1 MSKIGNLL
9 PKLMPTLKSKIF
21 NLFLRKCYS
30 IFLFC
35 FYCRKNYQ
43 SALQKLD
50 KLTSAVDPLRV
61 AHNKAVCEFYKNDF
75 KKCEHFRKAL
85 TSLQN
90 PDLSLSVVDI
100 KHANLCPIYY
110 NQAVLLFHMKQ
121 PYSALKIMRG
131 ILLHID
137 QLENKFLQKVGL
149 LTACLLLDTNQAKKA
164 DQLIDMIQTRLDIN
178 NDDILM
184 PDDLLEPY
192 LEKSKESLDEEESCF
207 RNLFRLVLIRS
218 YLLNGKNAI
227 IPLEETS
234 NFSILKAHQFYLGN
248 DFQMAS
254 RELAK
259 QFKNELITVAK
270 DGECQNVC
278 IANNMGL
285 IHFSVKHYAMA
296 VRFFQQGLLFDQ
308 KAIESV
314 KKDNGNQVSLHCLG
328 ATKRQDILYNLGI
341 SLLYLQRPK
350 DAFDCLLVPL
360 NIYHKNPKLWL
371 RLAEACIMVHKQH
384 LKEQESQNK
393 NIVSS
398 VVGSGMHRKLIITP
412 TPQKYLSD
420 EPGSSAIPSPN
431 LEFASLCLRNALT
444 LINYYSQLASG
455 FEFDGEKQGAGSSKH
470 ETFGMFGNNWQK
482 VNESIPCNPS
492 KPLTK
497 VAIEKLRLHILTAS
511 SYVALI
517 LGDYTLALQYAR
529 DMIRMENL
537 PETHKMLGLLYA
549 AEACIFLEKVPEAIG
564 FLDPKIMGELK
575 SDDFE
580 MSSSPDWN
588 INTLEKAH
596 AIIGFNLVVA
606 LVMNGDHDLA
616 RPRLIS
622 LIRHP
627 IILHRVKMLEL
638 YLELQAGNI
647 DNCKKIIAADH
658 QY

>member
-1 MSKIGNLL
+1 M
-9 PKLMPTLKSKIF
+9 
-21 NLFLRKCYS
+21 
-30 IFLFC
+30 
-35 FYCRKNYQ
+35 
-43 SALQKLD
+43 
-50 KLTSAVDPLRV
+50 
-61 AHNKAVCEFYKNDF
+61 
-75 KKCEHFRKAL
+75 
-85 TSLQN
+85 QN
-90 PDLSLSVVDI
+90 TDLSMNVVDI
-100 KHANLCPIYY
+100 KHANLCPIFY
-110 NQAVLLFHMKQ
+110 NQAVLLFHTKQ
-121 PYSALKIMRG
+121 PYSALKIMKG
-131 ILLHID
+131 ILQHID
-137 QLENKFLQKVGL
+137 QLENNFLQKVGL

-164 DQLIDMIQTRLDIN
+164 DQLIDMLQTRLDIN

-184 PDDLLEPY
+184 PDDLLEPE
-192 LEKSKESLDEEESCF
+192 LEKTKETLDEEQEAF

-259 QFKNELITVAK
+259 QYKNDLITVPK
-270 DGECQNVC
+270 DGEDQNVS

-285 IHFSVKHYAMA
+285 IHFSVKHYALA
-296 VRFFQQGLLFDQ
+296 VRFFQQALIFDQ

-314 KKDNGNQVSLHCLG
+314 KKEHGNQLPLHVLG

-341 SLLYLQRPK
+341 ALLYLQRPK

-371 RLAEACIMVHKQH
+371 RLAEACIMVHKQSV
-384 LKEQESQNK
+384 KEQEAQNK

-398 VVGSGMHRKLIITP
+398 VVGSGMHRKFIITP
-412 TPQKYLSD
+412 LPQKYVSD

-444 LINYYSQLASG
+444 LINHYSQLASC
-455 FEFDGEKQGAGSSKH
+455 FEFDGEKHGAGTSKN
-470 ETFGMFGNNWQK
+470 ETFGMFGNNWNK

-497 VAIEKLRLHILTAS
+497 AAIEKLKLHILTAS
-511 SYVALI
+511 SFVALT
-517 LGDYTLALQYAR
+517 LGEYTLALQHAK
-529 DMIRMENL
+529 DLIKMENL
-537 PETHKMLGLLYA
+537 PDTHKMLGLLYA
-549 AEACIFLEKVPEAIG
+549 AEASILLERVPEAIC
-564 FLDPKIMGELK
+564 FLDPKIMSELK

-596 AIIGFNLVVA
+596 AIIGFNLIVS
-606 LVMNGDHDLA
+606 LVIMGDYEKA
-616 RPRLIS
+616 RSRL
-622 LIRHP
+622 LTLFRHP
-627 IILHRVKMLEL
+627 IIAQRVKMLEL
-638 YLELQAGNI
+638 FLELQAGNI
-647 DNCKKIIAADH
+647 ENCKKMIAAEH

>member
-1 MSKIGNLL
+1 MLERLS
-9 PKLMPTLKSKIF
+9 P
-21 NLFLRKCYS
+21 
-30 IFLFC
+30 
-35 FYCRKNYQ
+35 
-43 SALQKLD
+43 
-50 KLTSAVDPLRV
+50 AVDPLRV
-61 AHNKAVCEFYKNDF
+61 AHNKAVCEFFRNDL
-75 KKCEHFRKAL
+75 KKCEQFKKSL

-90 PDLSLSVVDI
+90 PDLTLSVVDI
-100 KHANLCPIYY
+100 KHASLCPIYY
-110 NQAVLLFHMKQ
+110 NQAVMLFHTKQ
-121 PYSALKIMRG
+121 PYSALKIMKG
-131 ILLHID
+131 ILQHLD
-137 QLENKFLQKVGL
+137 QLENKFLGKVGL
-149 LTACLLLDTNQAKKA
+149 LTACLLLDTNQARKA
-164 DQLIDMIQTRLDIN
+164 DQLIDMLQTRLDMN

-184 PDDLLEPY
+184 PDDLLEPE
-192 LEKSKESLDEEESCF
+192 LEKIRETLDDEQEAF

-218 YLLNGKNAI
+218 YLLNGKNAM

-259 QFKNELITVAK
+259 QFKNEPVTVIK
-270 DGECQNVC
+270 DGEDQNVC

-285 IHFSVKHYAMA
+285 IHFSVKHYALA
-296 VRFFQQGLLFDQ
+296 VRFFQQALIFDQ

-314 KKDNGNQVSLHCLG
+314 KKEHGNLAPLHCIG

-384 LKEQESQNK
+384 LKEQEVQNK

-398 VVGSGMHRKLIITP
+398 VIGSGMHRKFIITP
-412 TPQKYLSD
+412 TPQKYVND

-444 LINYYSQLASG
+444 LINYYSQLASC
-455 FEFDGEKQGAGSSKH
+455 FEFDGEKLVAGSSKN
-470 ETFGMFGNNWQK
+470 ETFGMFGNNWNK

-497 VAIEKLRLHILTAS
+497 TAIEKLKLHILTAS
-511 SYVALI
+511 SYVALT
-517 LGDYTLALQYAR
+517 LGDYTLALQHAK
-529 DMIRMENL
+529 DLIRMDNL
-537 PETHKMLGLLYA
+537 PDTHKMLGLLYA
-549 AEACIFLEKVPEAIG
+549 AEASILLEKVPEAIC
-564 FLDPKIMGELK
+564 FLDPKIMSELK

-588 INTLEKAH
+588 INTLEKAQ
-596 AIIGFNLVVA
+596 AIIGFNLIVA
-606 LVMNGDHDLA
+606 LVMLGEYDKA
-616 RPRLIS
+616 RKRLTI
-622 LIRHP
+622 LFRHP
-627 IILHRVKMLEL
+627 IIIHRVKMLEL

-647 DNCKKIIAADH
+647 ENCKKMIAAEH

>member
-1 MSKIGNLL
+1 M
-9 PKLMPTLKSKIF
+9 
-21 NLFLRKCYS
+21 
-30 IFLFC
+30 
-35 FYCRKNYQ
+35 
-43 SALQKLD
+43 
-50 KLTSAVDPLRV
+50 
-61 AHNKAVCEFYKNDF
+61 AHNKSVCEFYKSDL
-75 KKCEHFRKAL
+75 KKCEQFKKNLSA
-85 TSLQN
+85 LQN
-90 PDLSLSVVDI
+90 PDLSQNVVDI
-100 KHANLCPIYY
+100 KSSHLCPIFY
-110 NQAVLLFHMKQ
+110 NQAVVLFHQKQ
-121 PYSALKIMRG
+121 PYSALKLMKG
-131 ILLHID
+131 ILQHID

-164 DQLIDMIQTRLDIN
+164 DQLIDMLQTRLDIN

-184 PDDLLEPY
+184 PDDLLEPE
-192 LEKSKESLDEEESCF
+192 LEKIKEPIDEDEATF

-218 YLLNGKNAI
+218 FLLNGKNAI

-234 NFSILKAHQFYLGN
+234 NFSILKAHQFFLMN

-259 QFKNELITVAK
+259 QFKNELITVNSE
-270 DGECQNVC
+270 GEDQNVC

-285 IHFSVKHYAMA
+285 IHFSVKHYALA
-296 VRFFQQGLLFDQ
+296 VRFFQQALIFDQ

-314 KKDNGNQVSLHCLG
+314 KKEHGTNFPLHCLG

-341 SLLYLQRPK
+341 ALLYLQRPK

-384 LKEQESQNK
+384 LKEQEMQNK

-398 VVGSGMHRKLIITP
+398 VIGSGIHRKFIITP
-412 TPQKYLSD
+412 TPQKYVND

-444 LINYYSQLASG
+444 LINYYSQLANC
-455 FEFDGEKQGAGSSKH
+455 FEFDGEKQGAGTSKN
-470 ETFGMFGNNWQK
+470 ETFSMFGNNWNK

-497 VAIEKLRLHILTAS
+497 SAIEKLRLHILTAS
-511 SYVALI
+511 SYVALQ
-517 LGDYTLALQYAR
+517 LGDYTLALQYAKE
-529 DMIRMENL
+529 MIKMENL
-537 PETHKMLGLLYA
+537 PDTHKLLGLLYA
-549 AEACIFLEKVPEAIG
+549 AEASIMLEKVTEAIY
-564 FLDPKIMGELK
+564 FLDPKIMNELK

-580 MSSSPDWN
+580 MKSSPDWN
-588 INTLEKAH
+588 INSIEKAH
-596 AIIGFNLVVA
+596 AIIGYNLIVS
-606 LVMNGDHDLA
+606 LVMFGDHDLA
-616 RPRLIS
+616 RARLVK

-627 IILHRVKMLEL
+627 IIMHRVKMLEL
-638 YLELQAGNI
+638 YLALQAGNLEA
-647 DNCKKIIAADH
+647 CKNMIAAEH

>member
-1 MSKIGNLL
+1 M
-9 PKLMPTLKSKIF
+9 
-21 NLFLRKCYS
+21 
-30 IFLFC
+30 
-35 FYCRKNYQ
+35 
-43 SALQKLD
+43 
-50 KLTSAVDPLRV
+50 
-61 AHNKAVCEFYKNDF
+61 
-75 KKCEHFRKAL
+75 
-85 TSLQN
+85 
-90 PDLSLSVVDI
+90 
-100 KHANLCPIYY
+100 
-110 NQAVLLFHMKQ
+110 LFHLKQ
-121 PYSALKIMRG
+121 PYSALKIMKG
-131 ILLHID
+131 ILQHERELD
-137 QLENKFLQKVGL
+137 NSFLEKVGL

-164 DQLIDMIQTRLDIN
+164 DQLIDMLQTRLDLN

-184 PDDLLEPY
+184 PDMLESE
-192 LEKSKESLDEEESCF
+192 LEKEKETLDEEQEIF

-218 YLLNGKNAI
+218 NLLNGKNAI

-259 QFKNELITVAK
+259 QFKNELITVPK
-270 DGECQNVC
+270 DGEDQNVC

-285 IHFSVKHYAMA
+285 IHFSVKHYALA
-296 VRFFQQGLLFDQ
+296 VRFFQKALIFDQ
-308 KAIESV
+308 QAIESV
-314 KKDNGNQVSLHCLG
+314 KKEHGNQFPLHCLG
-328 ATKRQDILYNLGI
+328 STKRQDILYNLGI

-384 LKEQESQNK
+384 QKELEAQNK
-393 NIVSS
+393 NLVSS
-398 VVGSGMHRKLIITP
+398 VIGSGIHRKFIITP
-412 TPQKYLSD
+412 TPQKYIND

-444 LINYYSQLASG
+444 LINYYSQLASS
-455 FEFDGEKQGAGSSKH
+455 FDFDGEKLGAGTSKN
-470 ETFGMFGNNWQK
+470 ETFSMFGNNWSK

-497 VAIEKLRLHILTAS
+497 VAIEKLKLHILTAS
-511 SYVALI
+511 SYVALT
-517 LGDYTLALQYAR
+517 LGDYTLALRYAKE
-529 DMIRMENL
+529 MIKIENL
-537 PETHKMLGLLYA
+537 PDTHKMLGLLYA
-549 AEACIFLEKVPEAIG
+549 AEASILLERVPDAIS

-588 INTLEKAH
+588 INTLAKAH
-596 AIIGFNLVVA
+596 AIIGFNLVVS
-606 LVMNGDHDLA
+606 LVMLGEYETA
-616 RPRLIS
+616 RMRLQT
-622 LIRHP
+622 LFRHP
-627 IILHRVKMLEL
+627 IILHRLKMLEL

-647 DNCKKIIAADH
+647 DNCKKMIAADH

>member
-1 MSKIGNLL
+1 M
-9 PKLMPTLKSKIF
+9 
-21 NLFLRKCYS
+21 
-30 IFLFC
+30 
-35 FYCRKNYQ
+35 
-43 SALQKLD
+43 
-50 KLTSAVDPLRV
+50 DPLRV
-61 AHNKAVCEFYKNDF
+61 AHNKAVCEFYKSNLKHCEKF
-75 KKCEHFRKAL
+75 KKAL
-85 TSLQN
+85 TALQN
-90 PDLSLSVVDI
+90 PDLSLNVVDI

-110 NQAVLLFHMKQ
+110 NQAVLLFHMNE
-121 PYSALKIMRG
+121 PYSSLKIVKAVMQ
-131 ILLHID
+131 HQD

-149 LTACLLLDTNQAKKA
+149 LTACLLLNTNQARKA
-164 DQLIDMIQTRLDIN
+164 DQLIDMLQTRLDIN

-184 PDDLLEPY
+184 PDELLEPE
-192 LEKSKESLDEEESCF
+192 LEKIRETLDDEQEAF

-218 YLLNGKNAI
+218 FLLNGKNAI

-259 QFKNELITVAK
+259 QFKNELITVQK
-270 DGECQNVC
+270 DGEDQNVC

-285 IHFSVKHYAMA
+285 IHFSVKHYALA
-296 VRFFQQGLLFDQ
+296 VRFFQQALIFDQ

-314 KKDNGNQVSLHCLG
+314 KKEHGSQFPLHCLSS
-328 ATKRQDILYNLGI
+328 TKRQDILYNLGI
-341 SLLYLQRPK
+341 ALLYLQRPK

-371 RLAEACIMVHKQH
+371 RLAEACIMVHKQQ
-384 LKEQESQNK
+384 LKEQEVQNK

-398 VVGSGMHRKLIITP
+398 VVGSGMHRKFIITP
-412 TPQKYLSD
+412 TPQKYISD

-444 LINYYSQLASG
+444 LINHYSQVASC
-455 FEFDGEKQGAGSSKH
+455 FEFDGEKQGAGTSKN
-470 ETFGMFGNNWQK
+470 ETFGMFGNNWNK

-497 VAIEKLRLHILTAS
+497 VAIEKLKLHILTAS
-511 SYVALI
+511 SYVALT
-517 LGDYTLALQYAR
+517 LGEYTLALQYAKEL
-529 DMIRMENL
+529 IRMENL
-537 PETHKMLGLLYA
+537 PDTHKLLGLLYA
-549 AEACIFLEKVPEAIG
+549 AEASILLEKVSEALCY
-564 FLDPKIMGELK
+564 LDPKIMNELK

-596 AIIGFNLVVA
+596 AIIGFNLVVS
-606 LVMNGDHDLA
+606 LVMLGDCDLA
-616 RPRLIS
+616 RARLQN
-622 LIRHP
+622 LLRHP
-627 IILHRVKMLEL
+627 IITHRVKMLEL

-647 DNCKKIIAADH
+647 DNCKKMIAADH